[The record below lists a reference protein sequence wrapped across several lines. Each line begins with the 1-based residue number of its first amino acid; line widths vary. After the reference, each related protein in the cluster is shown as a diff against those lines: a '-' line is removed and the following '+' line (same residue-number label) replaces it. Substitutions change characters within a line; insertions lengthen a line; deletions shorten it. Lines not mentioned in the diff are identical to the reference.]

1 MITLQIQK
9 DQRIQRRN
17 EILPPKIHP
26 EIYLNYVK
34 AKTENIEK
42 AKCGGR
48 MDITDKRAEGVRVV
62 FPSQAV

>member
-1 MITLQIQK
+1 MINNITDPERSENTEK
-9 DQRIQRRN
+9 MKYS
-17 EILPPKIHP
+17 PPQKIHP

-48 MDITDKRAEGVRVV
+48 MDITDKRAEELE
-62 FPSQAV
+62 

>member
-1 MITLQIQK
+1 MNDKQHYRSRKI
-9 DQRIQRRN
+9 REYREN
-17 EILPPKIHP
+17 EILPPKKKIHP

-48 MDITDKRAEGVRVV
+48 MDITDKRAEELE
-62 FPSQAV
+62 